1 MDPLNPFTFPS
12 IDPDHLL
19 PISNDAR
26 QAIEEVEK
34 DAKVILKLGKER
46 LGSRYAE
53 FQAYMRKA
61 SAAIAETAVELL
73 RENGGSARID
83 AVTKAGR
90 EVLLSTAS
98 SFDRE
103 VLSYEAVKASV
114 ESSRQQNR
122 DAVQEMT
129 KSFGRINVQ
138 EKLNEDPLWA
148 YKRDLT
154 KKIFFSKILSHVM
167 LF

>member
-83 AVTKAGR
+83 AV
-90 EVLLSTAS
+90 
-98 SFDRE
+98 
-103 VLSYEAVKASV
+103 LSYEAVKASV